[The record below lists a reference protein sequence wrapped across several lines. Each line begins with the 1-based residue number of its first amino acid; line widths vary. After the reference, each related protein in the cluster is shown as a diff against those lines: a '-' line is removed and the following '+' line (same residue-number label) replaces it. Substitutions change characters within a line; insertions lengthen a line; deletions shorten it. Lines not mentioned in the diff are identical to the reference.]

1 MISPTRYMAGQSTAA
16 PPCLVLAEVSG
27 ANAALLQSHCSRVGN
42 GPQGCGDGPLWARA
56 SPAPAGHAQLPLSEA
71 LYTQTDVREQGFAE
85 DTGVVTVKMQG
96 ACSGCP
102 SSSVTLKSG
111 IQNMLMHY
119 IPEVAPPPPPPPCV
133 SRLLAITVCCR
144 IAAGATL

>member
-1 MISPTRYMAGQSTAA
+1 MP
-16 PPCLVLAEVSG
+16 V
-27 ANAALLQSHCSRVGN
+27 
-42 GPQGCGDGPLWARA
+42 
-56 SPAPAGHAQLPLSEA
+56 
-71 LYTQTDVREQGFAE
+71 QGFAE

-119 IPEVAPPPPPPPCV
+119 IPEVPPRLCV
-133 SRLLAITVCCR
+133 IHMVCCHTCTSGLQSLR
-144 IAAGATL
+144 NEAHVVLEASTRRLHIMMQPSTCMCSAVCGLGWPD

>member
-1 MISPTRYMAGQSTAA
+1 MMLHGGHSC
-16 PPCLVLAEVSG
+16 CLPV
-27 ANAALLQSHCSRVGN
+27 
-42 GPQGCGDGPLWARA
+42 
-56 SPAPAGHAQLPLSEA
+56 
-71 LYTQTDVREQGFAE
+71 QGFAE

-119 IPEVAPPPPPPPCV
+119 IPEVLPWPLGAAWGSVV
-133 SRLLAITVCCR
+133 S
-144 IAAGATL
+144 